1 MRTEATSPCT
11 CGSSERTAQGKCL
24 PCFRIYNRKW
34 MREKYRNDPAYA
46 ERVRAAVA
54 ARRDTRL
61 ADPAFV
67 ESERIRS
74 RVKQARRRADAGLR
88 RLDYD
93 ARNIARRFAKF
104 GLSMDD
110 AAAMLAEQGHR
121 CVLSGRDLRL
131 EPNADRTMKQVA
143 VLDHCHECGAL
154 RGMLDARVNSAL
166 GFMGEDPAVLRAAAD
181 YIERHRAA
189 CKVGK

>member
-1 MRTEATSPCT
+1 MGTVATSACA
-11 CGSSERTAQGKCL
+11 CGSTEKTAQGKCL

-46 ERVRAAVA
+46 ERMRAGVA
-54 ARRDTRL
+54 ARRELRM

-74 RVKQARRRADAGLR
+74 QAKQAR
-88 RLDYD
+88 DYD

-104 GLSMDD
+104 GLSMD
-110 AAAMLAEQGHR
+110 AAESMLTAQGHR
-121 CVLSGRDLRL
+121 CVVSGRDLRL
-131 EPNADRTMKQVA
+131 EPNADRAMKQVA
-143 VLDHCHECGAL
+143 VLDHCHECGQL

-166 GFMGEDPAVLRAAAD
+166 GFIGEDPAVLRAAAD
-181 YIERHRAA
+181 YIERHRAV